1 MRCLVNAPLH
11 KKPNRCYN
19 EASISK
25 KTQNVAYATEKEKV
39 MHNPEIPE
47 DLRVRR
53 TRKMLQQA
61 FLECTTEKGFAAL
74 TVRDITE
81 RAMVNR
87 STFYRHYLDKY
98 DLLEHYLNEMD
109 VSLEDQQVIAGP
121 NPPEVSSSLI
131 DLLKHI
137 QQFAGFYRV
146 MLGMQGDPLFTQR
159 FRHKIEKGFFS
170 CFNQVF
176 PEFICQPD
184 APPLDLLLKVITS
197 AGCGA
202 IIWWLEQEQPSPPE
216 QFATWLNQFIYDIAA
231 TSLKPKG

>member
-1 MRCLVNAPLH
+1 
-11 KKPNRCYN
+11 
-19 EASISK
+19 
-25 KTQNVAYATEKEKV
+25 

-231 TSLKPKG
+231 TSLKLKG

>member
-1 MRCLVNAPLH
+1 LRCLVNAPLH

-39 MHNPEIPE
+39 MHNPEITE

-61 FLECTTEKGFAAL
+61 FFECTAEKGFAAL

-98 DLLEHYLNEMD
+98 DLLEQYLNEMYM
-109 VSLEDQQVIAGP
+109 SFEDQQVIAGLT
-121 NPPEVSSSLI
+121 PPEVSSSLI

-170 CFNQVF
+170 CFNQAF

-216 QFATWLNQFIYDIAA
+216 QFATWLNQFIYDIAI
-231 TSLKPKG
+231 TSLKPKT

>member
-1 MRCLVNAPLH
+1 LRCLVNAPLH

-25 KTQNVAYATEKEKV
+25 KTQNVAYATEKEEV
-39 MHNPEIPE
+39 MHNPEITE

-61 FLECTTEKGFAAL
+61 FFECTAEKGFAAL

-98 DLLEHYLNEMD
+98 DLLEQYLNEMYM
-109 VSLEDQQVIAGP
+109 SFEDQQVIAGLT
-121 NPPEVSSSLI
+121 PPEVSSSLI

-170 CFNQVF
+170 CFNQAF

-216 QFATWLNQFIYDIAA
+216 QFATWLNQFIYDIAI
-231 TSLKPKG
+231 TSLKPKT

>member
-1 MRCLVNAPLH
+1 LLQ

-25 KTQNVAYATEKEKV
+25 GTENVAYATEEEKV
-39 MHNPEIPE
+39 MHKSEAME

-53 TRKMLQQA
+53 TRKLLQQA
-61 FLECTTEKGFAAL
+61 FIECTIEKGFAAI

-98 DLLEHYLNEMD
+98 DLLEQYMNEMYD
-109 VSLEDQQVIAGP
+109 SFEEQQGVAGS

-146 MLGMQGDPLFTQR
+146 MLGMQGELLFTQR

-170 CFNQVF
+170 CFNQAF
-176 PEFICQPD
+176 PELIDQPD
-184 APPLDLLLKVITS
+184 APPLDLMLKVVSS

-216 QFATWLNQFIYDIAA
+216 KFAVWLNQFIYNILVS
-231 TSLKPKG
+231 SLKLKR

>member
-1 MRCLVNAPLH
+1 
-11 KKPNRCYN
+11 
-19 EASISK
+19 
-25 KTQNVAYATEKEKV
+25 

-61 FLECTTEKGFAAL
+61 FFECTTEKGFAAL

-98 DLLEHYLNEMD
+98 DLLEQYLNEMY
-109 VSLEDQQVIAGP
+109 VSFEDQQAIAGP
-121 NPPEVSSSLI
+121 NPSKVSSSLI

-202 IIWWLEQEQPSPPE
+202 IIWWVEQEQPSPPE
-216 QFATWLNQFIYDIAA
+216 QFATWLNQFIYDIAV
-231 TSLKPKG
+231 TSLKPKT

>member
-1 MRCLVNAPLH
+1 
-11 KKPNRCYN
+11 
-19 EASISK
+19 
-25 KTQNVAYATEKEKV
+25 

-109 VSLEDQQVIAGP
+109 VSLEDQQGIAGP

-231 TSLKPKG
+231 TSLKLKG

>member
-1 MRCLVNAPLH
+1 
-11 KKPNRCYN
+11 
-19 EASISK
+19 
-25 KTQNVAYATEKEKV
+25 
-39 MHNPEIPE
+39 MHNPEITE

-61 FLECTTEKGFAAL
+61 FFECTAEKGFAAL

-98 DLLEHYLNEMD
+98 DLLEQYLNEMY
-109 VSLEDQQVIAGP
+109 VSFEDQQVIAGP

-184 APPLDLLLKVITS
+184 APSLDLRLKVITS

-216 QFATWLNQFIYDIAA
+216 QFATWLNQFIYDIAT
-231 TSLKPKG
+231 TSLKPKT

>member
-1 MRCLVNAPLH
+1 
-11 KKPNRCYN
+11 
-19 EASISK
+19 
-25 KTQNVAYATEKEKV
+25 

-61 FLECTTEKGFAAL
+61 FLEGTTEKGFAAL

-121 NPPEVSSSLI
+121 NPPEVSSRLI

-146 MLGMQGDPLFTQR
+146 MLGMQGDPLFTQH

-184 APPLDLLLKVITS
+184 APPLDLLLKGITS

-231 TSLKPKG
+231 TSLKPKT

>member
-1 MRCLVNAPLH
+1 
-11 KKPNRCYN
+11 
-19 EASISK
+19 
-25 KTQNVAYATEKEKV
+25 
-39 MHNPEIPE
+39 MHNPEITE

-61 FLECTTEKGFAAL
+61 FFECTSEKGFASL

-98 DLLEHYLNEMD
+98 DLLEQYLNEMYA
-109 VSLEDQQVIAGP
+109 SFEDQQGIAGP

-159 FRHKIEKGFFS
+159 FRHKIEEGFFS

>member
-1 MRCLVNAPLH
+1 MH
-11 KKPNRCYN
+11 K
-19 EASISK
+19 
-25 KTQNVAYATEKEKV
+25 
-39 MHNPEIPE
+39 PETTE

-61 FLECTTEKGFAAL
+61 FLEGTTEKGFATL

-98 DLLEHYLNEMD
+98 DLLEHYMNEMSAS
-109 VSLEDQQVIAGP
+109 VEDQQGRAVP
-121 NPPEVSSSLI
+121 NPPEASSSLI

-159 FRHKIEKGFFS
+159 FRHKIEKGVYS
-170 CFNQVF
+170 CFNQAF
-176 PEFICQPD
+176 PELISQPD
-184 APPLDLLLKVITS
+184 APPLDLLLKVVTS

-216 QFATWLNQFIYDIAA
+216 QFAIWLNQFIYDISVS
-231 TSLKPKG
+231 SLKLKGEQCLPIERNDQKE